1 MAIVFRKRSFCTR
14 SASSIAFN
22 VSESSGNASLGMTKS
37 DHIRPNFATIGEASD
52 SLSRRINH
60 QPGCI
65 GVTVSRAS

>member
-1 MAIVFRKRSFCTR
+1 
-14 SASSIAFN
+14 
-22 VSESSGNASLGMTKS
+22 MTKS